1 MTGPFRNH
9 NPFYVPI
16 LLLYGLLLRAGSF
29 LRPFAALSTEAD
41 GWLYTRLF
49 GWALPPEGQTSMLPA
64 VAAGLLTFVQALMLN
79 GIVNRERLLGQAG
92 HLTAMAYLLVTSLIP
107 EWWALSS
114 PMVATTLLI
123 PALGYLN
130 SIFNNPRPGRL
141 LFNAGILI
149 GIAALFHQPAVLF
162 IALVFTALFTM
173 GASRAPDWLAGPIGL
188 LMPFYFLLS
197 WLYLNDRWGEAASLL
212 PRFGFFPDK
221 VPVSPLQWA
230 GPAYMIVLV
239 LFGIWQIQAQLSRM
253 LIRNRKVWN
262 ILSIHLFIAFAVP
275 FLTAPG
281 DATIR
286 FLAAP
291 PLAAFHAMA
300 FSQKKPRWMP
310 EALHVT
316 AWVIALVATLGAL
329 SH

>member
-9 NPFYVPI
+9 SPFSVPI
-16 LLLYGLLLRAGSF
+16 LLLYGLSLRAGSF
-29 LRPFAALSTEAD
+29 LRPSAALSTDAD

-49 GWALPPEGQTSMLPA
+49 GWALPPDGEASILPA

-92 HLTAMAYLLVTSLIP
+92 HLTAMAYLIVTSLIP

-114 PMVATTLLI
+114 PMVATTFLI

-141 LFNAGILI
+141 LFKAGMLV
-149 GIAALFHQPAVLF
+149 GMAALFHHPAVLF
-162 IALVFTALFTM
+162 IALVFSALFTM
-173 GASRAPDWLAGPIGL
+173 GASRAPDWMAGPFGL

-197 WLYLNDRWGEAASLL
+197 WLYLSDRWGEAASLV
-212 PRFGFFPDK
+212 PRFGFFPAK
-221 VPVSPLQWA
+221 TPVGPLQWA
-230 GPAYMIVLV
+230 GPVYMLVLL

-262 ILSIHLFIAFAVP
+262 ILSVHLVIAFAVP

-281 DATIR
+281 DVATR

-300 FSQKKPRWMP
+300 YSLKKPRWLP
-310 EALHVT
+310 ETLHVA
-316 AWVIALVATLGAL
+316 AWVVALAVTLGAL
-329 SH
+329 SQ